1 VEARLNH
8 VLESSVALLHSDKLA
23 LVGFIAWRFAVGT
36 IMKFN
41 NALLSVV
48 ALVVALTALTACNK
62 APARTDSQTAAEV
75 QARINSDSK
84 IASRDI
90 GVQAANGVVTLSGN
104 VGSEVER
111 ASAAGDAA
119 TVDGVKTVVNN
130 LMVEEAQAT
139 PPPAVEPG
147 VSTPLPSAPG
157 KKPSRHAT
165 QVPSKV
171 ADNGG
176 GVGSMTDGNEGGLP
190 KSQPTPPPEPV
201 VAQAPAPPP
210 PPKKV
215 QIPAGTQL
223 TIRLNDPLD
232 SERNHV
238 GDSFHATLG
247 VPIVI
252 DDETAIP
259 SGADVVGRI
268 VDVKSAGRFAG
279 NSVLTLELNSLST
292 NGRTYNIQTSQWSRQ
307 GKGEGKN
314 TAIKAGGGAAI
325 GAIIGGLAGGGKG
338 AAIGTAAGAGAGTG
352 VAATK
357 KGEPIKLGP
366 ESTLSFLLISPLT
379 VMQQSA
385 NNHNAGRTPL
395 Q

>member
-1 VEARLNH
+1 
-8 VLESSVALLHSDKLA
+8 
-23 LVGFIAWRFAVGT
+23 
-36 IMKFN
+36 
-41 NALLSVV
+41 
-48 ALVVALTALTACNK
+48 
-62 APARTDSQTAAEV
+62 
-75 QARINSDSK
+75 
-84 IASRDI
+84 
-90 GVQAANGVVTLSGN
+90 
-104 VGSEVER
+104 
-111 ASAAGDAA
+111 
-119 TVDGVKTVVNN
+119 
-130 LMVEEAQAT
+130 
-139 PPPAVEPG
+139 
-147 VSTPLPSAPG
+147 
-157 KKPSRHAT
+157 
-165 QVPSKV
+165 
-171 ADNGG
+171 
-176 GVGSMTDGNEGGLP
+176 MTDGNEGGLP

-223 TIRLNDPLD
+223 TIRLSDPLD